1 MWMIFLYKIGDLLV
15 NPPAV
20 SPSVEDPRNGENAL
34 SIRVSSNLFINR
46 DINASS
52 RRDNGCFPSQFYQN
66 RPVAAA
72 TTVLVTAVAV
82 LSIVELTTCRC

>member
-1 MWMIFLYKIGDLLV
+1 MMWMIFLYEIGDLLV

-34 SIRVSSNLFINR
+34 MVIRVSSNLFINR

-52 RRDNGCFPSQFYQN
+52 GPLVVAEITAAFLPSF
-66 RPVAAA
+66 
-72 TTVLVTAVAV
+72 
-82 LSIVELTTCRC
+82 IKIF

>member
-1 MWMIFLYKIGDLLV
+1 MWMIFLYEIGDLLV

-34 SIRVSSNLFINR
+34 MVIRVSSNLFINR

-52 RRDNGCFPSQFYQN
+52 GPLVVAEITAAFLPSFIKIAQLQLLPQYW
-66 RPVAAA
+66 
-72 TTVLVTAVAV
+72 
-82 LSIVELTTCRC
+82 